1 MKYRVETDSE
11 DFLSTHKDFEEL
23 INIYINDKATVAIE
37 INPEMDIAKVLV
49 GASKLNQILAQ
60 SMKMDYKEYMQEM
73 INAKELNET
82 QEKHNLSEKEVE
94 EIIKRKYGI

>member
-1 MKYRVETDSE
+1 MKYRVEADSE

-37 INPEMDIAKVLV
+37 INPEMDIVKVLV

-73 INAKELNET
+73 INAKELVET
-82 QEKHNLSEKEVE
+82 QEKHNLSEQEVE
-94 EIIKRKYGI
+94 EIIKRKYGR